1 LLDYPDTG
9 STTPVV
15 VASTTASSTASD
27 ALFTRLT
34 DQHNHYYNYLY
45 AGLMMKE
52 IETQWQ
58 NAGFPIANNVG
69 VVATLYNIG
78 FENSV
83 PKADPNVGGAA
94 IVINGVTYSFGGLA
108 QQFYS
113 SNLLTS
119 LFPQ

>member
-1 LLDYPDTG
+1 M
-9 STTPVV
+9 
-15 VASTTASSTASD
+15 
-27 ALFTRLT
+27 T

-45 AGLMMKE
+45 AGLAMKE

-58 NAGFPIANNVG
+58 KAGFPIANNPA
-69 VVATLYNIG
+69 VVSTLYNIG
-78 FENSV
+78 FQYSI
-83 PKADPNVGGAA
+83 PKANPQVGGAA

-113 SNLLTS
+113 SNLLTN